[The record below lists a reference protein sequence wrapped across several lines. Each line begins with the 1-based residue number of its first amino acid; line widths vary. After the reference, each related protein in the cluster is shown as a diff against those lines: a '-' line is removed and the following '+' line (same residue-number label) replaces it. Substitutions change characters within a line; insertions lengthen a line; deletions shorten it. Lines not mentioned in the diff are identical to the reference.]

1 MSDSE
6 PELVNVTDLTCAE
19 LLRCLFVTIQCL

>member
-6 PELVNVTDLTCAE
+6 PELVNVTGLTWAG
-19 LLRCLFVTIQCL
+19 LLRCLFVTIQCV